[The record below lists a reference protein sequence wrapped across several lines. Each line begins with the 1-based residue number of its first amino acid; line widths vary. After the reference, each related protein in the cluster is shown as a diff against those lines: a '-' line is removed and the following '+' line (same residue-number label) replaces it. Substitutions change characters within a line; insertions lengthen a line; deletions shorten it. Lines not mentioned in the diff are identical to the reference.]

1 MLEAKGFLLA
11 GAVSFVGTVVRT
23 GALFSIVPLIGTM
36 QLNLTAT
43 QIGIAMGV
51 GSLLGVMVSYPAG
64 ILVDRIG
71 RKSVIVPATIAS
83 GCSFILYGFA
93 PDYIW
98 FILACAF
105 WGVASS
111 ASGSAPAAAVVAV
124 NDELH
129 SI

>member
-71 RKSVIVPATIAS
+71 RKSVIVPATIA
-83 GCSFILYGFA
+83 
-93 PDYIW
+93 
-98 FILACAF
+98 
-105 WGVASS
+105 
-111 ASGSAPAAAVVAV
+111 
-124 NDELH
+124 
-129 SI
+129 